1 MKFVK
6 EKLDN
11 QQQLYFQ
18 LLRSRML
25 QERIQEL
32 QKQKVIKTHL
42 YLELGEEAITVGCD
56 AALQDGDLLAAYWR
70 GDSTCLVRRG
80 MDLKSL
86 MAWWLGKKD
95 TSVPVRMMLPTSYG
109 DVKMGLIPRCDSCLG
124 SEMDVTAGV
133 ALSLKYAGVKN
144 IAAVMIGEGATNRS
158 NFHESMTFAA
168 LQKLPVV
175 YICRTNGWAMS
186 TPTHRTIPVESVT
199 QIGAAYGIRTIEV
212 DGNDIER
219 VIEVLKDAFSHARGG
234 NGPVLVNALTYRMG
248 PHSAN
253 DEDDYRPQGEK
264 EAWKKKDP
272 IVRLKK
278 RMLENRVPEDVIE
291 RIQLECATTIGEAE
305 KYAYELQDQE
315 ASEVIDIQAARL
327 KIMYGGELI

>member
-18 LLRSRML
+18 LLRSRMF

-32 QKQKVIKTHL
+32 QQQKVIKTHL

-56 AALQDGDLLAAYWR
+56 AAFQDGDLLAAYWR

-80 MDLKSL
+80 MELKSL

-95 TSVPVRMMLPTSYG
+95 ASVPVRMMLPTSFG

-133 ALSLKYAGVKN
+133 ALSLKYTGARN
-144 IAAVMIGEGATNRS
+144 IAAVMMGEGATNRG
-158 NFHESMTFAA
+158 NFHESMTFSA
-168 LQKLPVV
+168 LQKLPIV

-199 QIGAAYGIRTIEV
+199 QMGSAYGIRVLEV

-219 VIEVLKDAFSHARGG
+219 VIEVLKEAFTHARNG

-253 DEDDYRPQGEK
+253 DEDDYRPNGEK
-264 EAWKKKDP
+264 DAWRKRDP

-278 RMLENRVPEDVIE
+278 RMLENGVPEDAIE
-291 RIQLECATTIGEAE
+291 KIHLQCTTAIGEAE
-305 KYAYELQDQE
+305 EYALGLQDQQ

-327 KIMYGGELI
+327 KNMYGEN